1 MNVIHLLA
9 LFVGD
14 TSVSHMINLVGQ
26 TMGGY

>member
-1 MNVIHLLA
+1 MSITLVLM

-14 TSVSHMINLVGQ
+14 IQTSHMINLVGQ

>member
-14 TSVSHMINLVGQ
+14 IQMSHMINLVGQ